1 MEDAAMKP
9 ATTGSRPRIYAE
21 SDVFALARRR
31 ARRHG
36 ILLRRSRPG
45 TRRHRELGRYFA
57 VNAETGFIE
66 ASRVRL
72 EDAALDLGIILPGD
86 SITPDAEQP
95 AILPMRAK
103 SR

>member
-1 MEDAAMKP
+1 
-9 ATTGSRPRIYAE
+9 
-21 SDVFALARRR
+21 
-31 ARRHG
+31 
-36 ILLRRSRPG
+36 
-45 TRRHRELGRYFA
+45 